1 MKNLSLLMC
10 TAFCGLHT
18 AQADAADNKKNERPN
33 ILWLTFEDT
42 SAYEFGCYGNKDVHT
57 WLGFFLKDLKEKG
70 LDDNTIIF
78 FFSDHGGCVPRGK
91 GYLYESGLEVPLI
104 AYLPPKWQHLAG
116 EKASGKDYSLVNFTD
131 LGPTV
136 LSLAGVKPP
145 KHMQGKALFGKYASD
160 EKREIQFALAANQ
173 LHHFMPV
180 RAATD
185 GRFKY
190 IRSYIPYRQFALR
203 NYYQWGMPSNKA
215 WDKLVLGGHNTNP
228 DWAQTFNAHPAEM
241 LFDLEKDPGELHNL
255 SDSPEYAEV
264 LVKMRTALSDHIRAT
279 KDLGFFIPTSRENVV
294 LYDKV
299 RKEKYPLNEL
309 YNLVELAGTAHAD
322 DAPVFEK
329 ALSSQY
335 PEMRYWASVGLAQL
349 GAKGELKT
357 CPAPLLALLKDADP
371 YIACEA
377 AYAAA
382 YLGETAKGIERL
394 NNPAKE
400 ADRKIGYS
408 LLECLSL
415 DKAMQPAIRVHLA
428 DLKDK
433 AETLPRKANEDAGL
447 MARGILVNLGEMDI
461 KNLHGPESY
470 KAGLKLNH
478 GRRPMVPL
486 PN

>member
-1 MKNLSLLMC
+1 MAGFLP
-10 TAFCGLHT
+10 
-18 AQADAADNKKNERPN
+18 ER
-33 ILWLTFEDT
+33 
-42 SAYEFGCYGNKDVHT
+42 
-57 WLGFFLKDLKEKG
+57 LKGKG

-91 GYLYESGLEVPLI
+91 GYLYESGLEVPMI
-104 AYLPPKWQHLAG
+104 AYFPPKWQHLAG
-116 EKASGKDYSLVNFTD
+116 EKASGKEYSLVNFTD

-264 LVKMRTALSDHIRAT
+264 LVKMRTALSGHIRAT
-279 KDLGFFIPTSRENVV
+279 KDLGFFMPTSRENVV

-299 RKEKYPLNEL
+299 RKEKYPWTNC
-309 YNLVELAGTAHAD
+309 T
-322 DAPVFEK
+322 
-329 ALSSQY
+329 
-335 PEMRYWASVGLAQL
+335 
-349 GAKGELKT
+349 
-357 CPAPLLALLKDADP
+357 
-371 YIACEA
+371 
-377 AYAAA
+377 
-382 YLGETAKGIERL
+382 
-394 NNPAKE
+394 
-400 ADRKIGYS
+400 
-408 LLECLSL
+408 
-415 DKAMQPAIRVHLA
+415 
-428 DLKDK
+428 
-433 AETLPRKANEDAGL
+433 
-447 MARGILVNLGEMDI
+447 IL
-461 KNLHGPESY
+461 
-470 KAGLKLNH
+470 
-478 GRRPMVPL
+478 
-486 PN
+486 